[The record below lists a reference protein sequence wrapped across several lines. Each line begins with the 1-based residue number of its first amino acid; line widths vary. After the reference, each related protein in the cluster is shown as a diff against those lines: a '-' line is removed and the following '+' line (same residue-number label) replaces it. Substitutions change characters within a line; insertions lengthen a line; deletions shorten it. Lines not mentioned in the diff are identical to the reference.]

1 MNNYIQLTDAQKQTV
16 LTDDLWR
23 ETDLFGADKK
33 HKGVGKE
40 VQGEKLIYPRAFF
53 VHFFDIK
60 KSHKSVLQ

>member
-16 LTDDLWR
+16 LIDDLWR

-53 VHFFDIK
+53 VHFF
-60 KSHKSVLQ
+60 